1 MRRFPP
7 KVAEQLEFYVY
18 LYLDPRDG
26 VPFYVGK
33 GRGNRC
39 FSHLREGLETGP
51 AQIVRELEK
60 LGLKPEIELLKYG
73 LSEVEALLV
82 EATAID
88 LLGLPAL
95 SNKVRGHGSRVGA
108 RAGIDEIIARLG
120 AREVTITENAVLIN
134 INREYRHGMPPQE
147 LYDATRSAW
156 KVGARA
162 DSAEFAFSV
171 YRGVVREVYRIEA
184 WHECGTTFNS
194 RFEDGKAPPRAGRWE
209 FVGRIADD
217 RFRRKYLHMSVAHY
231 FKPGAQ
237 NPIQYVNC
245 ERHEP
250 EGHS

>member
-1 MRRFPP
+1 MRRFPA
-7 KVAEQLEFYVY
+7 KVTEQLKSYVY
-18 LYLDPRDG
+18 LYLDPRDD

-39 FSHLREGLETGP
+39 FSHVRQGLESGP
-51 AQIVRELEK
+51 AEVVRELHE
-60 LGLKPEIELLKYG
+60 LGLKPKIELLKYG
-73 LSEVEALLV
+73 LSEEESLLV

-95 SNKVRGHGSRVGA
+95 SNKVRGHGSKVGA
-108 RAGIDEIIARLG
+108 RAGIDEVIARLG
-120 AREVTITENAVLIN
+120 AREVEISESTILIN

-156 KVGARA
+156 KVGKRA
-162 DSAEFAFSV
+162 DDAAYAFSV
-171 YRGVVREVYRIEA
+171 YRGVVREVYQIEG

-194 RFEDGKAPPRAGRWE
+194 RFEGGKAPPRKGRWE
-209 FVGRIADD
+209 FVGRLADD
-217 RFRRKYLHMSVAHY
+217 SVRRRYLHMSVAHY

-245 ERHEP
+245 
-250 EGHS
+250 